1 MIVSNFG
8 LFIYFQY
15 NCVLTNVLGDKEI
28 LKYVLFFFQYY
39 IWNYIINGDNIYF
52 VSDINISG

>member
-15 NCVLTNVLGDKEI
+15 NCVLTNVFGDKKI
-28 LKYVLFFFQYY
+28 LKYVFFYFQYY
-39 IWNYIINGDNIYF
+39 VWNYIINGDNIYF